1 MRKFKE
7 LQIWQS
13 GIEITK
19 AVYKVA
25 EQLPREERF
34 GIRSQMTRAA
44 VSIPSN
50 IAEGSSRKN
59 DTDFRRFLEISLGSL
74 YQLETKFIVLK
85 GLSIIDSKELEPLF
99 EIIEQESKMINRFM
113 SKVKT
118 FSNSPIPKTQPPKKN
133 RQCIKNNNQVA
144 GIRMMTT

>member
-7 LQIWQS
+7 LQIWQL

-19 AVYKVA
+19 AIYKIA
-25 EQLPREERF
+25 EELPKEERF

-44 VSIPSN
+44 VSIPTN
-50 IAEGSSRKN
+50 IAEGSSRQS
-59 DTDFRRFLEISLGSL
+59 DVDFRRFLEIALGSL
-74 YQLETKFIVLK
+74 YELETQLIVLK
-85 GLSIIDSKELEPLF
+85 ELSIIDNKELDHIF

-118 FSNSPIPKTQPPKKN
+118 FSNSPTPKTQHLTPKTQPK
-133 RQCIKNNNQVA
+133 
-144 GIRMMTT
+144 

>member
-25 EQLPREERF
+25 EQLPNEERF

-50 IAEGSSRKN
+50 IAEGSSRQS
-59 DTDFRRFLEISLGSL
+59 DTDFRRFLEIALGSL
-74 YQLETKFIVLK
+74 YELETQLIVLK
-85 GLSIIDSKELEPLF
+85 ELSIIDSKELEPLF

-118 FSNSPIPKTQPPKKN
+118 FSNSPKPKTE
-133 RQCIKNNNQVA
+133 V
-144 GIRMMTT
+144 GD

>member
-25 EQLPREERF
+25 EKLPNEERF
-34 GIRSQMTRAA
+34 GIRSQMTRVA

-50 IAEGSSRKN
+50 IAEGSSRQS
-59 DTDFRRFLEISLGSL
+59 DTDFRRFLEIALGSL
-74 YQLETKFIVLK
+74 YELETQLIVLK
-85 GLSIIDSKELEPLF
+85 ELSIIDSKELEPLF

-113 SKVKT
+113 SKEKT
-118 FSNSPIPKTQPPKKN
+118 FSSSPKPNTQHLTPN
-133 RQCIKNNNQVA
+133 TQQ
-144 GIRMMTT
+144 

>member
-25 EQLPREERF
+25 EQLPNEERF

-50 IAEGSSRKN
+50 IAEGSSRQS
-59 DTDFRRFLEISLGSL
+59 DTDFRRFLEIALGSL
-74 YQLETKFIVLK
+74 YELETQLIVLK
-85 GLSIIDSKELEPLF
+85 ELSIIDSKELEPLF

-118 FSNSPIPKTQPPKKN
+118 FSNSPKPKTEV
-133 RQCIKNNNQVA
+133 RD
-144 GIRMMTT
+144 

>member
-7 LQIWQS
+7 LQIWQL

-19 AVYKVA
+19 AIYKIT
-25 EQLPREERF
+25 EKLPKEERF

-44 VSIPSN
+44 VSIPTN
-50 IAEGSSRKN
+50 AEGSSRQS
-59 DTDFRRFLEISLGSL
+59 DVDFRRFLEIALGSL
-74 YQLETKFIVLK
+74 YELETQLIVLK
-85 GLSIIDSKELEPLF
+85 ELSIIDNKELDTIF

-118 FSNSPIPKTQPPKKN
+118 FSNSPTPKTQNLTPKTQPK
-133 RQCIKNNNQVA
+133 
-144 GIRMMTT
+144 

>member
-25 EQLPREERF
+25 EKLPNEERF

-50 IAEGSSRKN
+50 IAEGSSRQS
-59 DTDFRRFLEISLGSL
+59 DTDFRRFLEIALGSL
-74 YQLETKFIVLK
+74 YELETQLIVLK
-85 GLSIIDSKELEPLF
+85 ELSIIDSKELEPLF

-118 FSNSPIPKTQPPKKN
+118 FSNSPIPNTQHPTPKT
-133 RQCIKNNNQVA
+133 
-144 GIRMMTT
+144 

>member
-25 EQLPREERF
+25 EKLPNEERF

-50 IAEGSSRKN
+50 IAEGSSRQS
-59 DTDFRRFLEISLGSL
+59 DTDFRRFLEIALGSL
-74 YQLETKFIVLK
+74 YELETQLIVLK
-85 GLSIIDSKELEPLF
+85 ELSIIDSKELEPLF

-118 FSNSPIPKTQPPKKN
+118 FSSSPKSNTQHLTPN
-133 RQCIKNNNQVA
+133 TQQ
-144 GIRMMTT
+144 

>member
-25 EQLPREERF
+25 EQLPNEERF

-50 IAEGSSRKN
+50 IAEGSSRQS
-59 DTDFRRFLEISLGSL
+59 DTDFRRFLEIALGSL
-74 YQLETKFIVLK
+74 YELETQLIVLK
-85 GLSIIDSKELEPLF
+85 ELSIIDSKELEPLF

-118 FSNSPIPKTQPPKKN
+118 FSNSPKPKTKV
-133 RQCIKNNNQVA
+133 RD
-144 GIRMMTT
+144 